1 MCDEKQKQRINL
13 KFLVKLKK
21 TPTECYKLLQEA
33 YGGNSLSRARV
44 FEWYKRFSE
53 GRESTEDDQRP
64 GRPVTVSTPETVTKI
79 NQIVR
84 ADRRMSIRMI
94 AEAVNADNETVRKI
108 LHEELHL
115 TKVCA
120 KLVPKN
126 LTPDQKFLRQQ
137 VCSDFLE
144 KLKEDPGLM
153 KNIITCDETWIFQYD
168 VETKRQSMH
177 WKTPESPR
185 IKKARMSKSKFKAML
200 IVFFFDIIVMTE
212 WVPEGQTVNQIYYL
226 SVLATLR
233 KRDNAPAHNALS
245 VKQYLAGKRTPVL
258 EHAPYSP
265 DLAPC
270 DFFLFPKIKSALKG
284 TRFESMEAVKQK
296 TAELLKALTEEDF
309 QHCFDQWK
317 KRMERR
323 VARGGEYIEGEYL
336 NVE

>member
-1 MCDEKQKQRINL
+1 M
-13 KFLVKLKK
+13 
-21 TPTECYKLLQEA
+21 
-33 YGGNSLSRARV
+33 
-44 FEWYKRFSE
+44 
-53 GRESTEDDQRP
+53 
-64 GRPVTVSTPETVTKI
+64 
-79 NQIVR
+79 
-84 ADRRMSIRMI
+84 
-94 AEAVNADNETVRKI
+94 
-108 LHEELHL
+108 

-153 KNIITCDETWIFQYD
+153 QKPIITCDETWIFQYD
-168 VETKRQSMH
+168 VETKRRSMH
-177 WKTPESPR
+177 WKTPESPG

-200 IVFFFDIIVMTE
+200 IVIFDINERVRKKR
-212 WVPEGQTVNQIYYL
+212 PELWKNNSWILHQ
-226 SVLATLR
+226 
-233 KRDNAPAHNALS
+233 DNAPAHNALS

-296 TAELLKALTEEDF
+296 TAELLKALTKEDF

-317 KRMERR
+317 KRTERR
-323 VARGGEYIEGEYL
+323 VARGGEYIEGERL